1 MTILKE
7 KDDDI
12 SKKDYVA
19 ISLKDSSYSY
29 PPTAKLFC
37 NICSCNLILL
47 DLEKEEWWCNRCSV
61 NYFPNRG
68 DKVRRGN
75 KFSTPDA
82 RDKVPIVSLVDDTN
96 ATNARPKKSV
106 FPRSLES
113 LRNKT
118 GVTITSF
125 SSTVDN
131 EGI

>member
-1 MTILKE
+1 M
-7 KDDDI
+7 
-12 SKKDYVA
+12 SSQNSNKDYIA
-19 ISLKDSSYSY
+19 IIPKDSSASY
-29 PPTAKLFC
+29 PPTSKLFC
-37 NICSCNLILL
+37 NICSCNLVLM
-47 DLEKEEWWCNRCSV
+47 DAQREEWYCNRCSV
-61 NYFPNRG
+61 SYFPNRG
-68 DKVRRGN
+68 DNVRRGN

-82 RDKVPIVSLVDDTN
+82 RDKPSIISLVDDTN

-106 FPRSLES
+106 FPRSMES